1 MGVAPTS
8 KHRRRQAR
16 ESKTLWKMPT
26 AAPPPATPERIQEA
40 KQYAQSEG
48 NLMAVDQS
56 LQGQSGW
63 YINEDGEQLHYEVS
77 WDQWD
82 QEHWNIVSVFKQGVD
97 GSWVADHDHKRDLR
111 AQEQGYENQQHEADN
126 AAAAAAAEEEG
137 RRAAAEEEKQ
147 RNIAAEEQ
155 QTKAAAAA
163 AAEKK
168 KQADDQV
175 GAAQKKAAAEKKRA
189 EDQEAAAQ
197 EKAAAQKAALQKPVT
212 FGQKAPAAAPAE
224 AAPAAAPD
232 KLNVVSS
239 EQKIVLLQEE
249 YHKRLNEWKL
259 SANPEEAAKRV
270 VVAKEALKAAEQAAP
285 FTAQE
290 AETAHTEEMEKKR
303 QETAAA
309 ERKKVE
315 ERQSRSET
323 FHERKAAEEAKRQ
336 AASQK
341 WFVGSH
347 PSANPEGAAKNAQEE
362 AIRLASAKKK
372 AEDKERMKNVIPADK
387 KEEPKV
393 EPTTGA
399 PSAEHSQLGR
409 WEALHGIQ
417 KKTGPYSEHNV
428 RYPTHISEREPTY
441 HPHEREQPATETS
454 WFRQPN
460 PMNFTKGG
468 PMPMRQNARSDA
480 EVAEKMR
487 LSAAAAHATNARS
500 QVKAKPDQEESGL
513 LSIDRTDPTL
523 RVEADLAV
531 GKQYAPAVAKSL
543 ADGTDGGYEFNL
555 VDVDHNGTISR
566 AEFIEAYG
574 EEAAI
579 KEFDKVDINK
589 DGELQAGEYMAEY
602 GKEGRE
608 RLLRSVHYG
617 IAPEEHPIPNMDFD
631 YIMSKPWNYKVKHP
645 TKTGFRKQAA
655 KVEVDLASIVA
666 QYSTGIREP
675 YSIRRH

>member
-1 MGVAPTS
+1 
-8 KHRRRQAR
+8 
-16 ESKTLWKMPT
+16 
-26 AAPPPATPERIQEA
+26 
-40 KQYAQSEG
+40 
-48 NLMAVDQS
+48 
-56 LQGQSGW
+56 
-63 YINEDGEQLHYEVS
+63 
-77 WDQWD
+77 
-82 QEHWNIVSVFKQGVD
+82 
-97 GSWVADHDHKRDLR
+97 
-111 AQEQGYENQQHEADN
+111 
-126 AAAAAAAEEEG
+126 
-137 RRAAAEEEKQ
+137 
-147 RNIAAEEQ
+147 
-155 QTKAAAAA
+155 
-163 AAEKK
+163 
-168 KQADDQV
+168 
-175 GAAQKKAAAEKKRA
+175 
-189 EDQEAAAQ
+189 
-197 EKAAAQKAALQKPVT
+197 
-212 FGQKAPAAAPAE
+212 
-224 AAPAAAPD
+224 
-232 KLNVVSS
+232 
-239 EQKIVLLQEE
+239 
-249 YHKRLNEWKL
+249 
-259 SANPEEAAKRV
+259 
-270 VVAKEALKAAEQAAP
+270 
-285 FTAQE
+285 
-290 AETAHTEEMEKKR
+290 
-303 QETAAA
+303 
-309 ERKKVE
+309 
-315 ERQSRSET
+315 
-323 FHERKAAEEAKRQ
+323 
-336 AASQK
+336 
-341 WFVGSH
+341 
-347 PSANPEGAAKNAQEE
+347 
-362 AIRLASAKKK
+362 LASAKKK